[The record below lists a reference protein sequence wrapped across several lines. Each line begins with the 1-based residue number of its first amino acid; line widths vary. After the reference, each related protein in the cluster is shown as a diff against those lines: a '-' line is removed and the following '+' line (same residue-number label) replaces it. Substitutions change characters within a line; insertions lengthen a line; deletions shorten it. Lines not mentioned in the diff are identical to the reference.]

1 MDSSRQPLVSIVIP
15 SYNYGTFLA
24 NTIQSVLGQTYK
36 NLELIIVDNAS
47 TDNSLEIARGFASD
61 PRVKILQIEVNNGPV
76 PAWNLGFEHVRGE
89 WFAMLPADDYFE
101 ASKIEKQ
108 IEYIRLH
115 PEVSML
121 STYVRQVDENG
132 RPSEMPW
139 IEPVVNIQADFN
151 TPDLWDWEHHFCIP
165 TAIYRTDLCRLVGP
179 LSGGLH
185 SVVDI
190 EFHVRLMRK
199 GAVAH
204 VLPEQL
210 TNYRWHSRNQ
220 SGKKNQNTAHQWVY
234 YQITQFLPFVEEK
247 GLLTSELQTRSLNK
261 FFSQFYFRE
270 CSIREVAAFLECFA
284 SWRDFSRRF
293 PDYQSFSVFVEHY
306 AESGGEAVPAMLVL
320 SEEALKHRSATA
332 DAYVKRAY
340 RPWLKDAMREVEKR
354 RACGDIPAQA
364 SMTDISYPYKARS
377 SKRLLLNV
385 FGLFEIHRP
394 SIRIGRTL
402 SFLFRRV
409 RKFFGWEKL
418 KQGGP

>member
-47 TDNSLEIARGFASD
+47 TDNSLEISRGFASD

-115 PEVSML
+115 PEVTML
-121 STYVRQVDENG
+121 STYVQQVDENG
-132 RPSEMPW
+132 SPSKNPW
-139 IEPVVNIQADFN
+139 IEPVVNLQADFKN
-151 TPDLWDWEHHFCIP
+151 PDLWDWEHHFCIP
-165 TAIYRTDLCRLVGP
+165 SAIYRTDLCRLVGT

-190 EFHVRLMRK
+190 EFHVRLLRK
-199 GAVAH
+199 GGVAQ
-204 VLPEQL
+204 VLPEKL
-210 TNYRWHSRNQ
+210 TNYRWHGLNQ

-234 YQITQFLPFVEEK
+234 YQITQFMPYADEK
-247 GLLTSELQTRSLNK
+247 GLLSVELETRSLKK
-261 FFSQFYFRE
+261 FLSQFYVQE
-270 CSIREVAAFLECFA
+270 CSVREVAAFLECFS

-293 PDYQSFSVFVEHY
+293 ASYYEFCVFVEQY
-306 AESGGEAVPAMLVL
+306 TLIPGTAAPTMLVL
-320 SEEALKHRSATA
+320 AERALAAENALPTEEALVHRSEP
-332 DAYVKRAY
+332 K
-340 RPWLKDAMREVEKR
+340 
-354 RACGDIPAQA
+354 I
-364 SMTDISYPYKARS
+364 
-377 SKRLLLNV
+377 SKRPFIKF
-385 FGLFEIHRP
+385 FGALVLYRP
-394 SIRIGRTL
+394 SIQFGRKLRL
-402 SFLFRRV
+402 SLGHLAKSFRRGKV
-409 RKFFGWEKL
+409 
-418 KQGGP
+418 KQDGP